1 MAIAFS
7 EKGATLLAVHFR
19 SLRSRN
25 LLAFSQPNFV
35 IMQFPLPGNI
45 LAIFDLNA
53 CGENHPHVHFVA
65 SSTPKFLRITE
76 TKMDEQND
84 KSPTVAKPV
93 ENLEVKDAQVIFT
106 NVWNEL
112 EAEFGHENLRF
123 SKELILLGGA
133 PGSGKGTNTGFIMK
147 ARDLTCEPIVV
158 SSLLN
163 TPHAQR
169 IKQAGGMV
177 GDREVVELV
186 FRKLLEPDYRDG
198 CVLDG
203 FPRTRVQVECL
214 NLLVLKMNQLSREY
228 RETPLAINFRKPSIH
243 VMVLFVDETTS
254 IARQLSRGLII
265 REMNF
270 KAVAEGKELQEE
282 RATDLDPEAARR
294 RYRVFKDETWE
305 ALQSLKEIYHYHF
318 VSAQG
323 SIESVERN
331 IRQELDYQSSL
342 ELDPETHD
350 AVRRL
355 PLASDLITHARQEL
369 VRRMDSYQLEHRS
382 LFHKVIRLIEER
394 FIPIVIRHAIP
405 GMAVVNSEDSV
416 FDDPLALAMVI
427 DIFAERGY
435 RAVANVNRAEIPE
448 SVDLQT
454 GRIRC
459 STKRIYRFQ
468 ISFSGSE
475 IRRGGG

>member
-1 MAIAFS
+1 MT
-7 EKGATLLAVHFR
+7 E
-19 SLRSRN
+19 
-25 LLAFSQPNFV
+25 
-35 IMQFPLPGNI
+35 
-45 LAIFDLNA
+45 DL
-53 CGENHPHVHFVA
+53 
-65 SSTPKFLRITE
+65 KFIE
-76 TKMDEQND
+76 SVMV
-84 KSPTVAKPV
+84 KSPDASPTAAKSV

-112 EAEFGHENLRF
+112 EADFGRENLRF

-133 PGSGKGTNTGFIMK
+133 PGAGKGTNTEFIMK
-147 ARDLTCEPIVV
+147 ARDLTCKPIVV
-158 SSLLN
+158 SALLS
-163 TPHAQR
+163 TPQACR

-186 FRKLLEPDYRDG
+186 FRKLLEKEYRDG

-228 RETPLAINFRKPSIH
+228 RETPLAINFRKPTIH

-254 IARQLSRGLII
+254 IERQLSRG
-265 REMNF
+265 REVAESNA
-270 KAVAEGKELQEE
+270 KAVAEGTELREE
-282 RATDLDPEAARR
+282 RATDLSQEAARR

-318 VSAQG
+318 VNAQG

-331 IRQELDYQSSL
+331 IRNELDYQSSL

-369 VRRMDSYQLEHRS
+369 VRRMDSYQLEHCG
-382 LFHKVIRLIEER
+382 LFHRVIRLIEDR

-405 GMAVVNSEDSV
+405 GMAIVNSEDSL

-435 RAVANVNRAEIPE
+435 RAVANVNLAEIPE
-448 SVDLQT
+448 SVNLES
-454 GRIRC
+454 GRITC
-459 STKRIYRFQ
+459 SIKRIYRFE
-468 ISFSGSE
+468 IRFSGSE

>member
-1 MAIAFS
+1 
-7 EKGATLLAVHFR
+7 
-19 SLRSRN
+19 
-25 LLAFSQPNFV
+25 
-35 IMQFPLPGNI
+35 
-45 LAIFDLNA
+45 
-53 CGENHPHVHFVA
+53 
-65 SSTPKFLRITE
+65 
-76 TKMDEQND
+76 
-84 KSPTVAKPV
+84 
-93 ENLEVKDAQVIFT
+93 
-106 NVWNEL
+106 
-112 EAEFGHENLRF
+112 
-123 SKELILLGGA
+123 
-133 PGSGKGTNTGFIMK
+133 
-147 ARDLTCEPIVV
+147 
-158 SSLLN
+158 
-163 TPHAQR
+163 
-169 IKQAGGMV
+169 MV

-186 FRKLLEPDYRDG
+186 FRKLLEKDYRDG

-228 RETPLAINFRKPSIH
+228 RETPLAINFRKPTIH

-254 IARQLSRGLII
+254 IERQLSRG
-265 REMNF
+265 RN
-270 KAVAEGKELQEE
+270 VAEWNVKAIADGTELHVE
-282 RATDLDPEAARR
+282 RTTDLDHEAARR

-318 VSAQG
+318 VNAQG

-331 IRQELDYQSSL
+331 IRNELDYQSSL

-350 AVRRL
+350 AVRHL

-369 VRRMDSYQLEHRS
+369 VRRMDSYQLEHRR
-382 LFHKVIRLIEER
+382 LFHNVIRLIEDR

-405 GMAVVNSEDSV
+405 GMAIVNSEDPL

-435 RAVANVNRAEIPE
+435 RAVANVNLAEIPE
-448 SVDLQT
+448 SVNLET
-454 GRIRC
+454 GRITC

-468 ISFSGSE
+468 IRFSGSE

>member
-1 MAIAFS
+1 MHEQSLNFTES
-7 EKGATLLAVHFR
+7 LMPEQSNPSPVTATAT
-19 SLRSRN
+19 
-25 LLAFSQPNFV
+25 A
-35 IMQFPLPGNI
+35 
-45 LAIFDLNA
+45 
-53 CGENHPHVHFVA
+53 
-65 SSTPKFLRITE
+65 
-76 TKMDEQND
+76 
-84 KSPTVAKPV
+84 KSV

-112 EAEFGHENLRF
+112 QAEFTKENLRF

-133 PGSGKGTNTGFIMK
+133 PGSGKGTNTGFIMA
-147 ARDLTCEPIVV
+147 ARGLTCAPIVV
-158 SSLLN
+158 SALLT
-163 TPHAQR
+163 TPQAHR

-186 FRKLLEPDYRDG
+186 FRKLLEEEYRDG

-214 NLLVLKMNQLSREY
+214 HLLVLKMNELSQEF
-228 RETPLAINFRKPSIH
+228 RETPLAINFRKPTIH
-243 VMVLFVDETTS
+243 VMVLFIDEKTS
-254 IARQLSRGLII
+254 IERQLSRG
-265 REMNF
+265 RDVAEWNA
-270 KAVAEGKELQEE
+270 KAMAEGKELREE
-282 RATDLDPEAARR
+282 RATDLNLESAKR

-318 VSAQG
+318 VNAQG
-323 SIESVERN
+323 SVESVEQN
-331 IRQELDYQSSL
+331 IQRELDYQSSL

-355 PLASDLITHARQEL
+355 PLASELITHARQEL
-369 VRRMDSYQLEHRS
+369 VRRMDSYQLKHRQ

-394 FIPIVIRHAIP
+394 FIPIVVRHAIP
-405 GMAVVNSEDSV
+405 GLAIVNSEDPV

-427 DIFAERGY
+427 DIFGERGY
-435 RAVANVNRAEIPE
+435 RAVANVNRAEVPE

-454 GRIRC
+454 GRITC

-468 ISFSGSE
+468 IRFAGSE
-475 IRRGGG
+475 IRRGGR

>member
-1 MAIAFS
+1 MPEQS
-7 EKGATLLAVHFR
+7 NPSPATA
-19 SLRSRN
+19 
-25 LLAFSQPNFV
+25 
-35 IMQFPLPGNI
+35 
-45 LAIFDLNA
+45 
-53 CGENHPHVHFVA
+53 
-65 SSTPKFLRITE
+65 
-76 TKMDEQND
+76 
-84 KSPTVAKPV
+84 KSV

-112 EAEFGHENLRF
+112 EAEFTKENLRF

-133 PGSGKGTNTGFIMK
+133 PGSGKGTNTGFIMA
-147 ARDLTCEPIVV
+147 ARGLTCAPIVV
-158 SSLLN
+158 SSLLT
-163 TPHAQR
+163 TPQAHR

-186 FRKLLEPDYRDG
+186 FRKLLEEEYRDG

-214 NLLVLKMNQLSREY
+214 HLLVLKMNQLSQEF
-228 RETPLAINFRKPSIH
+228 RETPLAINFRKPTIH
-243 VMVLFVDETTS
+243 VMVLFVDEKTS
-254 IARQLSRGLII
+254 IERQLSRG
-265 REMNF
+265 RDVAEWNA
-270 KAVAEGKELQEE
+270 KAMAEGKELREE
-282 RATDLDPEAARR
+282 RATDLNVESAKR

-318 VSAQG
+318 VNAQG
-323 SIESVERN
+323 SIESVEQN
-331 IRQELDYQSSL
+331 IQRELDYQSSL

-369 VRRMDSYQLEHRS
+369 VRRMDSYQLKHRQ
-382 LFHKVIRLIEER
+382 LFHKVIRLIEDR
-394 FIPIVIRHAIP
+394 FIPIVVRHAIP
-405 GMAVVNSEDSV
+405 GLAIVNSEDPV

-427 DIFAERGY
+427 DIFGERGY
-435 RAVANVNRAEIPE
+435 RAVANVNRAEVPE

-454 GRIRC
+454 GRITC

-468 ISFSGSE
+468 IRFAGSE
-475 IRRGGG
+475 IRRGGR

>member
-1 MAIAFS
+1 MN
-7 EKGATLLAVHFR
+7 K
-19 SLRSRN
+19 
-25 LLAFSQPNFV
+25 Q
-35 IMQFPLPGNI
+35 Q
-45 LAIFDLNA
+45 
-53 CGENHPHVHFVA
+53 
-65 SSTPKFLRITE
+65 E
-76 TKMDEQND
+76 T
-84 KSPTVAKPV
+84 SPTTAKSV

-133 PGSGKGTNTGFIMK
+133 PGAGKGTNTQFIMK
-147 ARDLTCEPIVV
+147 ARDLTCAPIVV
-158 SSLLN
+158 SSLLS
-163 TPHAQR
+163 TPQACR

-186 FRKLLEPDYRDG
+186 FRKLLEKDYRDG

-228 RETPLAINFRKPSIH
+228 RETPLAINFRKPTIH

-254 IARQLSRGLII
+254 IERQLSRG
-265 REMNF
+265 RD
-270 KAVAEGKELQEE
+270 VAEWNAKAIADGTELREE
-282 RATDLDPEAARR
+282 RTTDLDQEAARR

-318 VSAQG
+318 VNAQG

-331 IRQELDYQSSL
+331 IRHELDYQSSL

-350 AVRRL
+350 AVRHL

-369 VRRMDSYQLEHRS
+369 VRRMDSYQLEHRR
-382 LFHKVIRLIEER
+382 LFHKVIRLIEDR

-405 GMAVVNSEDSV
+405 GMAIVNSEDPL

-448 SVDLQT
+448 SVNLET
-454 GRIRC
+454 GRITC
-459 STKRIYRFQ
+459 STKRIYRFE
-468 ISFSGSE
+468 IRFSGSE

>member
-1 MAIAFS
+1 MPEPANTSPAI
-7 EKGATLLAVHFR
+7 
-19 SLRSRN
+19 
-25 LLAFSQPNFV
+25 
-35 IMQFPLPGNI
+35 
-45 LAIFDLNA
+45 
-53 CGENHPHVHFVA
+53 
-65 SSTPKFLRITE
+65 
-76 TKMDEQND
+76 TK
-84 KSPTVAKPV
+84 AA

-112 EAEFGHENLRF
+112 ETEFGRENLRF

-133 PGSGKGTNTGFIMK
+133 PGSGKGSNTAFIMA
-147 ARDLTCEPIVV
+147 ARGLTCEPIVV
-158 SSLLN
+158 SALLT
-163 TPHAQR
+163 TPQAHR

-186 FRKLLEPDYRDG
+186 FRKLLEEEYRDG

-214 NLLVLKMNQLSREY
+214 HLLVLKMNQLSQEY
-228 RETPLAINFRKPSIH
+228 RETPLAINFRKPTIH
-243 VMVLFVDETTS
+243 VMVLFVDEKTS
-254 IARQLSRGLII
+254 IERQLSRG
-265 REMNF
+265 REVAEWNA
-270 KAVAEGKELQEE
+270 KAIVEGKELREL
-282 RATDLDPEAARR
+282 RATDLDVEAAKR

-318 VSAQG
+318 VNAQG
-323 SIESVERN
+323 SIESVEQN
-331 IRQELDYQSSL
+331 IQQELDYQSSL
-342 ELDPETHD
+342 ELDPETYD

-369 VRRMDSYQLEHRS
+369 VRRLDSYQLEHRR

-394 FIPIVIRHAIP
+394 FIPIVVRHAIP
-405 GMAVVNSEDSV
+405 GLAIVNSEDAV

-427 DIFAERGY
+427 DIFGERGY
-435 RAVANVNRAEIPE
+435 RAVVNVNRAEVPQ

-454 GRIRC
+454 GLITC

-468 ISFSGSE
+468 IRFAGSE
-475 IRRGGG
+475 IRRAGR